1 MLDFVEQEN
10 SYHGKSYYVTA
21 FLLFSLPLGDFMVLL
36 EWDKIKFSIN
46 GKYLFVRFIK
56 LKISFAEMT

>member
-46 GKYLFVRFIK
+46 CKYCL
-56 LKISFAEMT
+56 